1 MFSAFLDTCVLVPS
15 LSRDVLLEV
24 AEQSVYRP
32 LWSSEVLDELER
44 TVRRLT
50 AERGVAPDVVDS
62 YVGRLLAQMNRAF
75 PDALVDGWQPLV
87 EAISLPD
94 ATDRHI
100 VAAALSGRADVIVTE
115 DQRISRP
122 RSCQCRCFRKPQ
134 IHFCSI
140 RSTCTP
146 APSWRRCVQ
155 SPRGLDEMGHRG
167 ARPRSPRCCGTGSA
181 RDSARHCSW
190 HLADRVQHLGC
201 GRRRAAVEAL
211 VVPKWD
217 RAPGRLTYRSR
228 HHSRSEPIFPS
239 RADRI

>member
-62 YVGRLLAQMNRAF
+62 YVGRLRAQMNRAF

-94 ATDRHI
+94 ATDRHV

-115 DQRISRP
+115 NQKDFPPEELPVSMFSQTADTFLLDSLDLHPSAVLSAVRAVAMRTGRNGPP
-122 RSCQCRCFRKPQ
+122 RSATEIATLLRDRQCPGF
-134 IHFCSI
+134 
-140 RSTCTP
+140 
-146 APSWRRCVQ
+146 
-155 SPRGLDEMGHRG
+155 G
-167 ARPRSPRCCGTGSA
+167 AA
-181 RDSARHCSW
+181 LL
-190 HLADRVQHLGC
+190 LAL
-201 GRRRAAVEAL
+201 
-211 VVPKWD
+211 
-217 RAPGRLTYRSR
+217 S
-228 HHSRSEPIFPS
+228 
-239 RADRI
+239 